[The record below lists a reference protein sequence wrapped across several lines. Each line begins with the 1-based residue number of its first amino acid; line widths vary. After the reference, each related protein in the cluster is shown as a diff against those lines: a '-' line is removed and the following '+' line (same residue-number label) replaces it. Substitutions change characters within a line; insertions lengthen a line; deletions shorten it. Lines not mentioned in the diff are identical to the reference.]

1 MKGIIV
7 NCLKA
12 LVYDKFGVDKWQKI
26 LSMSNLDPYMVI
38 HATKDIDDNIVLK
51 VVDSTCKVLNISME
65 QATDAFGEYW
75 VNVYAPKIYEMYY
88 KGVESAKDF
97 LLKMDDVHKNVTKNL
112 ENAKPPSFKFEWKD
126 DKTLIV
132 KYISHRGLIDF
143 YVGLARGV
151 GIYFKEDIKVK
162 KLKDEKVEIIF
173 P

>member
-1 MKGIIV
+1 M
-7 NCLKA
+7 N
-12 LVYDKFGVDKWQKI
+12 
-26 LSMSNLDPYMVI
+26 LSL
-38 HATKDIDDNIVLK
+38 
-51 VVDSTCKVLNISME
+51 E

-88 KGVESAKDF
+88 KGVKSAKDF
-97 LLKMDDVHKNVTKNL
+97 LLKMDGVHKSVTQNM
-112 ENAKPPSFKFEWKD
+112 ENAQPPSFEFNWKD

-151 GIYFKEDIKVK
+151 GIYFKEDIKVR
-162 KLKDEKVEIIF
+162 KLTDKEVEIIF

>member
-7 NCLKA
+7 SCLKA
-12 LVYDKFGVDKWQKI
+12 LVYDKFGVDKWQEI
-26 LSMSNLDPYMVI
+26 LKQSDLDVYTVFY
-38 HATKDIDDNIVLK
+38 ATNDIDDDIVLK
-51 VVDSTCKVLNISME
+51 VVDSTCKVLNLSLE

-75 VNVYAPKIYEMYY
+75 VNVYAPKIYGMYY
-88 KGVESAKDF
+88 KGVDSAKDF
-97 LLKMDDVHKNVTKNL
+97 LLKMSDVHKSVTKNL
-112 ENAKPPSFKFEWKD
+112 ENAKPPSFEFDWEN

-162 KLKDEKVEIIF
+162 KLTNEKVGIKF